1 MSDSL
6 LGQRFNI
13 RHAAG
18 VTRYQVD
25 RAHRHSGMFEC
36 VAIRGVEGTHH
47 FVGSIQVFSRQEVE
61 NALISDAMSVLH
73 RNRACYRCGASP
85 EHCDCPDQMEP
96 DGAR

>member
-1 MSDSL
+1 MIL

-25 RAHRHSGMFEC
+25 RAHREAGFFEC

-47 FVGSIQVFSRQEVE
+47 FVGSISVFSRQDIEH
-61 NALISDAMSVLH
+61 ALIAEE
-73 RNRACYRCGASP
+73 RAVVEAAERWGAEYIGP
-85 EHCDCPDQMEP
+85 EF
-96 DGAR
+96 R